1 MSKEEA
7 ATCKQR
13 PRGSD
18 GFSDHTQLP
27 GQASHK
33 CCDIVAKLPV
43 SWSRESM
50 LLLVLASFT

>member
-13 PRGSD
+13 PCGSD

-43 SWSRESM
+43 GWCRESM
-50 LLLVLASFT
+50 LLLMLAGVT